1 MKTEDS
7 ITLLRRLQ
15 AKREDNVLKILSWF
29 YLSFAVV
36 HVMGAVKGFQYAV
49 GNQYVQ
55 IGFYIGVV
63 VYLAA
68 FYLTRLGYKNTG
80 IWLYLIEQWIHSLI
94 IVHFEGFSWLLL
106 GLWYIAAVLIFL
118 SNYSRTQKLLFSLLV
133 LAFSLHIM
141 LHGYYL
147 SEVHFGVSVTFGNA
161 VLAHVW
167 MLAMVTLVAYSYN
180 EMVETADLRYEEEQ
194 NLSQSLLRNVL
205 PEPIIE
211 RLKKEPGIIVNRYD
225 DVTILFADIVGF
237 TRLSQRVEP
246 EHLVEILNEF
256 FVQID
261 SLAEKYGLEKIKTI
275 GDAYMVVG
283 GLPLVTEQHT
293 EAVVERALELLEGVN
308 NLNPIGSKKLAVRI
322 GINCGPVVAG
332 VIGKRKFSYDLW
344 GDAVNTA
351 ARMESYGEAG
361 KIQVTE
367 AVFSKLRH
375 KYLLE
380 NRGEL
385 EIKGKGIMQTY
396 FLTRALN
403 KEPMLLQ

>member
-29 YLSFAVV
+29 YLSYAAV
-36 HVMGAVKGFQYAV
+36 HVMGTVKGFQYAG

-80 IWLYLIEQWIHSLI
+80 IWLFLIEQWIHSLI
-94 IVHFEGFSWLLL
+94 IIHFEGFSWLLL
-106 GLWYIAAVLIFL
+106 SLWYIAAVLIFL
-118 SNYSRTQKLLFSLLV
+118 SNYSRTQKLLFSFLV

-147 SEVHFGVSVTFGNA
+147 SEVHFGASVTFGNA

-180 EMVETADLRYEEEQ
+180 EMVENADLRYEEEQ

-205 PEPIIE
+205 PESIIE

-246 EHLVEILNEF
+246 ERLVEILNEF
-256 FVQID
+256 FVQMD
-261 SLAEKYGLEKIKTI
+261 NLAEKYGLEKIKTI

-283 GLPLVTEQHT
+283 GLPLVTERHT
-293 EAVVERALELLEGVN
+293 EAVADMALELLEVVN
-308 NLNPIGSKKLAVRI
+308 NFKPVGSTKLAVRI
-322 GINCGPVVAG
+322 GMNCGPVVAG
-332 VIGKRKFSYDLW
+332 VIGKSKFSYDLW

-367 AVFSKLRH
+367 AVYSKLRH

-380 NRGEL
+380 KRGEL

-396 FLTRALN
+396 FLTRALK

>member
-29 YLSFAVV
+29 YLSYAAV
-36 HVMGAVKGFQYAV
+36 HVMGAVKGFQYAG

-55 IGFYIGVV
+55 IGFYIGVI

-80 IWLYLIEQWIHSLI
+80 IWLFLIEQWIHSLI
-94 IVHFEGFSWLLL
+94 IIHFEGFSWLLL
-106 GLWYIAAVLIFL
+106 SLWYIAAVLIFL
-118 SNYSRTQKLLFSLLV
+118 SNYSRTQKLLFSFLV

-147 SEVHFGVSVTFGNA
+147 SEVHFGASVTFGNA

-167 MLAMVTLVAYSYN
+167 MLAMFTLVAYSYN
-180 EMVETADLRYEEEQ
+180 EMVENANLRYEEEQ

-205 PEPIIE
+205 PESIIE

-237 TRLSQRVEP
+237 ARLSQRVEP
-246 EHLVEILNEF
+246 ERLVEILNEF
-256 FVQID
+256 FVQMD
-261 SLAEKYGLEKIKTI
+261 NLAEKYGLEKIKTI

-283 GLPLVTEQHT
+283 GLPLVTERHT
-293 EAVVERALELLEGVN
+293 EAVADMALELLEVVN
-308 NLNPIGSKKLAVRI
+308 NFKPVGSTKIAVRI
-322 GINCGPVVAG
+322 GMNCGPVVAG

-351 ARMESYGEAG
+351 ARMESYGDAG

-367 AVFSKLRH
+367 AVYSKLRH

-380 NRGEL
+380 KRGEL

-396 FLTRALN
+396 FLTRALK

>member
-36 HVMGAVKGFQYAV
+36 HVMGAVEGFQYAG

-68 FYLTRLGYKNTG
+68 FHLTRLGYKNTG
-80 IWLYLIEQWIHSLI
+80 IWLYLIEQWIHSLF
-94 IVHFEGFSWLLL
+94 IVHYEGFSWLLL
-106 GLWYIAAVLIFL
+106 SLWYIGAVLIFL

-133 LAFSLHIM
+133 FAFSLHIM

-167 MLAMVTLVAYSYN
+167 MLAMVTLIAYSYN

-211 RLKKEPGIIVNRYD
+211 RLKKEPGTIVNRYD

-246 EHLVEILNEF
+246 ELLVEVLNEF

-261 SLAEKYGLEKIKTI
+261 NLAEKHGLEKIKTI

-283 GLPLVTEQHT
+283 GLPLVTEGHT
-293 EAVVERALELLEGVN
+293 EAVADMALELLEVVN
-308 NLNPIGSKKLAVRI
+308 NFKPIGSTKLAVRI
-322 GINCGPVVAG
+322 GMNCGPVVAG

-351 ARMESYGEAG
+351 ARMESYGKAG

-367 AVFSKLRH
+367 AVYSKLKH
-375 KYLLE
+375 NYHLE
-380 NRGEL
+380 KQDEL
-385 EIKGKGIMQTY
+385 EIKGKGTMQTY
-396 FLTRALN
+396 FLTRAF
-403 KEPMLLQ
+403 